1 MPLLLVNRVNIYKAL
16 YYLTSDITSLT
27 VSSSTLPFFLLSAT
41 LAFFLFSSNWPGFL
55 PLWPLPSKGNT
66 SFWCLLQSLFFRRP
80 SWWPILNLSL
90 LYCYH
95 VWYILHLVLVFFVC
109 ILLVFVCLYMEYVKL
124 MMEGFLLFM
133 FTTKRLYPVLR
144 AFCNNW

>member
-16 YYLTSDITSLT
+16 YYLTSGITSLT
-27 VSSSTLPFFLLSAT
+27 VSSSTLPFSCFLLHWPSFCSPLTDQVFSHYGLFPQRAT
-41 LAFFLFSSNWPGFL
+41 RRCGVYSRVSSSGGFL
-55 PLWPLPSKGNT
+55 VAHS
-66 SFWCLLQSLFFRRP
+66 Q
-80 SWWPILNLSL
+80 
-90 LYCYH
+90 
-95 VWYILHLVLVFFVC
+95 LVLTILLSCMIYLTSCSCFLC
-109 ILLVFVCLYMEYVKL
+109 ILLVFVCLYMEYIKL